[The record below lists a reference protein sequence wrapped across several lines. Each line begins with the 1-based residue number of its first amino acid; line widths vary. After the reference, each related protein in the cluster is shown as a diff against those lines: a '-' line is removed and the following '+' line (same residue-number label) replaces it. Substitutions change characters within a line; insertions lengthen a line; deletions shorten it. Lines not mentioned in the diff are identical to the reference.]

1 MRGPRSTAASRVAVR
16 ANSHRIRR
24 RDDRDDDLHGDP
36 RDQDVV
42 VRETAER
49 RAGHETLQ
57 HLLRGERA
65 GLGHDEDRRE
75 PPEPFGPVVRAGER
89 ADHDRGHP
97 GDQQHQDGL
106 VERGEV
112 RVARALQG
120 ERALMG
126 VGDRDQ
132 VREGVPEH
140 QPGRGRAEGR
150 EASEPGSFTH
160 ADRSPRC
167 DSAGLY
173 AGALTRGERGAM
185 RAEDVR
191 TVGVIGCGLMGSG
204 IAEVVA
210 RAGQDAVVL
219 ETSDELVERG
229 RQRIETSTLRAVERN
244 RLDAEER
251 AAVLGRISLTTDV
264 QDLADVDLVIEAATE
279 DHDTKVGMFRRL
291 DEVTKPEVILASN
304 TSSIP
309 IADLGAATSRPDK
322 VLGMHFFNPVPVM
335 GLIEL
340 VRAISTSDDTMAF
353 GRAYGVVL
361 GKTTVESRD
370 RAGFIVNAL
379 LIPYLNGAI
388 RMLEDGFATREDID
402 TAVHLG
408 LNHPMGPLRLIDL
421 IGLDTHLFIANVLF
435 EEFKEPTY
443 APPPLLRRMVTA
455 GRLGRKVGR
464 GFYDYEG

>member
-1 MRGPRSTAASRVAVR
+1 
-16 ANSHRIRR
+16 
-24 RDDRDDDLHGDP
+24 
-36 RDQDVV
+36 
-42 VRETAER
+42 
-49 RAGHETLQ
+49 
-57 HLLRGERA
+57 
-65 GLGHDEDRRE
+65 
-75 PPEPFGPVVRAGER
+75 
-89 ADHDRGHP
+89 
-97 GDQQHQDGL
+97 
-106 VERGEV
+106 
-112 RVARALQG
+112 
-120 ERALMG
+120 
-126 VGDRDQ
+126 
-132 VREGVPEH
+132 
-140 QPGRGRAEGR
+140 
-150 EASEPGSFTH
+150 
-160 ADRSPRC
+160 
-167 DSAGLY
+167 
-173 AGALTRGERGAM
+173 M

-204 IAEVVA
+204 ISEVVA
-210 RAGQDAVVL
+210 RAGQTAVVL
-219 ETSDELVERG
+219 ETTDELVERG
-229 RQRIETSTLRAVERN
+229 RQRIETSTLRAVERG

-251 AAVLGRISLTTDV
+251 TAVLGRISLTTDM

-335 GLIEL
+335 GLVEL
-340 VRAISTSDDTMAF
+340 VRAISSSDDTMAF

-402 TAVHLG
+402 TAIHLG

-435 EEFKEPTY
+435 EEFKEPTF

-464 GFYDYEG
+464 GFYDYED

>member
-1 MRGPRSTAASRVAVR
+1 
-16 ANSHRIRR
+16 
-24 RDDRDDDLHGDP
+24 
-36 RDQDVV
+36 
-42 VRETAER
+42 
-49 RAGHETLQ
+49 
-57 HLLRGERA
+57 
-65 GLGHDEDRRE
+65 
-75 PPEPFGPVVRAGER
+75 
-89 ADHDRGHP
+89 
-97 GDQQHQDGL
+97 
-106 VERGEV
+106 
-112 RVARALQG
+112 
-120 ERALMG
+120 
-126 VGDRDQ
+126 
-132 VREGVPEH
+132 
-140 QPGRGRAEGR
+140 
-150 EASEPGSFTH
+150 
-160 ADRSPRC
+160 
-167 DSAGLY
+167 
-173 AGALTRGERGAM
+173 M

-204 IAEVVA
+204 ISEVVA
-210 RAGQDAVVL
+210 RAGQTAVVL
-219 ETSDELVERG
+219 ETTDELVERG
-229 RQRIETSTLRAVERN
+229 RQRIETSTLHAVERG

-251 AAVLGRISLTTDV
+251 TAVLGRISLTTDV
-264 QDLADVDLVIEAATE
+264 LDLADVDLVIEAATE

-340 VRAISTSDDTMAF
+340 VRAISSSDDTMAF

-408 LNHPMGPLRLIDL
+408 LNHPMGPLQLIDL

-435 EEFKEPTY
+435 EEFKEPTF

-464 GFYDYEG
+464 GFYDYGG

>member
-1 MRGPRSTAASRVAVR
+1 
-16 ANSHRIRR
+16 
-24 RDDRDDDLHGDP
+24 
-36 RDQDVV
+36 
-42 VRETAER
+42 
-49 RAGHETLQ
+49 
-57 HLLRGERA
+57 
-65 GLGHDEDRRE
+65 
-75 PPEPFGPVVRAGER
+75 
-89 ADHDRGHP
+89 
-97 GDQQHQDGL
+97 
-106 VERGEV
+106 
-112 RVARALQG
+112 
-120 ERALMG
+120 
-126 VGDRDQ
+126 
-132 VREGVPEH
+132 
-140 QPGRGRAEGR
+140 
-150 EASEPGSFTH
+150 
-160 ADRSPRC
+160 
-167 DSAGLY
+167 
-173 AGALTRGERGAM
+173 M

-204 IAEVVA
+204 ISEVVA
-210 RAGQDAVVL
+210 RAGQTAVVL
-219 ETSDELVERG
+219 ETTDELVERG
-229 RQRIETSTLRAVERN
+229 RRRIETSTLRAVERG

-251 AAVLGRISLTTDV
+251 TAVLGRISLTTDV
-264 QDLADVDLVIEAATE
+264 LDLADVDLVIEAATE

-340 VRAISTSDDTMAF
+340 VRAISSSDDTMAF

-408 LNHPMGPLRLIDL
+408 LNHPMGPLQLIDL

-435 EEFKEPTY
+435 EEFKEPTF

-464 GFYDYEG
+464 GFYDYGS

>member
-1 MRGPRSTAASRVAVR
+1 
-16 ANSHRIRR
+16 
-24 RDDRDDDLHGDP
+24 
-36 RDQDVV
+36 
-42 VRETAER
+42 
-49 RAGHETLQ
+49 
-57 HLLRGERA
+57 
-65 GLGHDEDRRE
+65 
-75 PPEPFGPVVRAGER
+75 
-89 ADHDRGHP
+89 
-97 GDQQHQDGL
+97 
-106 VERGEV
+106 
-112 RVARALQG
+112 
-120 ERALMG
+120 
-126 VGDRDQ
+126 
-132 VREGVPEH
+132 
-140 QPGRGRAEGR
+140 
-150 EASEPGSFTH
+150 
-160 ADRSPRC
+160 
-167 DSAGLY
+167 
-173 AGALTRGERGAM
+173 M

-191 TVGVIGCGLMGSG
+191 TVGIIGCGLMGSG

-210 RAGQDAVVL
+210 RAGQHAEVL

-244 RLDAEER
+244 RLDAQER
-251 AAVLGRISLTTDV
+251 EAVLGRISLTTDV

-309 IADLGAATSRPDK
+309 IADLGAATSRPDR

>member
-1 MRGPRSTAASRVAVR
+1 
-16 ANSHRIRR
+16 
-24 RDDRDDDLHGDP
+24 
-36 RDQDVV
+36 
-42 VRETAER
+42 
-49 RAGHETLQ
+49 
-57 HLLRGERA
+57 
-65 GLGHDEDRRE
+65 
-75 PPEPFGPVVRAGER
+75 
-89 ADHDRGHP
+89 
-97 GDQQHQDGL
+97 
-106 VERGEV
+106 
-112 RVARALQG
+112 
-120 ERALMG
+120 
-126 VGDRDQ
+126 
-132 VREGVPEH
+132 
-140 QPGRGRAEGR
+140 
-150 EASEPGSFTH
+150 
-160 ADRSPRC
+160 
-167 DSAGLY
+167 
-173 AGALTRGERGAM
+173 M

-219 ETSDELVERG
+219 ETSDELVQRG

-244 RLDAEER
+244 RLDAGER
-251 AAVLGRISLTTDV
+251 EAVLGRVSVTTDV

-340 VRAISTSDDTMAF
+340 VRAISTSDDTMTF

-408 LNHPMGPLRLIDL
+408 LNHPMGPLQLIDL

>member
-1 MRGPRSTAASRVAVR
+1 
-16 ANSHRIRR
+16 
-24 RDDRDDDLHGDP
+24 
-36 RDQDVV
+36 
-42 VRETAER
+42 
-49 RAGHETLQ
+49 
-57 HLLRGERA
+57 
-65 GLGHDEDRRE
+65 
-75 PPEPFGPVVRAGER
+75 
-89 ADHDRGHP
+89 
-97 GDQQHQDGL
+97 
-106 VERGEV
+106 
-112 RVARALQG
+112 
-120 ERALMG
+120 
-126 VGDRDQ
+126 
-132 VREGVPEH
+132 
-140 QPGRGRAEGR
+140 
-150 EASEPGSFTH
+150 
-160 ADRSPRC
+160 
-167 DSAGLY
+167 
-173 AGALTRGERGAM
+173 M

-204 IAEVVA
+204 ISEVVA
-210 RAGQDAVVL
+210 RAGQVAVVL
-219 ETSDELVERG
+219 ETSDELAERG
-229 RQRIETSTLRAVERN
+229 RQRIETSTLRAVEHG

-251 AAVLGRISLTTDV
+251 TAVLGRISLTTDV

-340 VRAISTSDDTMAF
+340 VRAISSSDDTMAF

-408 LNHPMGPLRLIDL
+408 LNHPMGPLQLIDL

-435 EEFKEPTY
+435 EEFKEPTF

-464 GFYDYEG
+464 GFYDYGS

>member
-1 MRGPRSTAASRVAVR
+1 
-16 ANSHRIRR
+16 
-24 RDDRDDDLHGDP
+24 
-36 RDQDVV
+36 
-42 VRETAER
+42 
-49 RAGHETLQ
+49 
-57 HLLRGERA
+57 
-65 GLGHDEDRRE
+65 
-75 PPEPFGPVVRAGER
+75 
-89 ADHDRGHP
+89 
-97 GDQQHQDGL
+97 
-106 VERGEV
+106 
-112 RVARALQG
+112 
-120 ERALMG
+120 
-126 VGDRDQ
+126 
-132 VREGVPEH
+132 
-140 QPGRGRAEGR
+140 
-150 EASEPGSFTH
+150 
-160 ADRSPRC
+160 
-167 DSAGLY
+167 
-173 AGALTRGERGAM
+173 M

-204 IAEVVA
+204 ISEVVA
-210 RAGQDAVVL
+210 RAGQTAVVL
-219 ETSDELVERG
+219 ETTDELVERG
-229 RQRIETSTLRAVERN
+229 RQRIETSTLRAVERG

-251 AAVLGRISLTTDV
+251 TAVLGRISLTTDV
-264 QDLADVDLVIEAATE
+264 LDLAEVDLVIEAATE

-340 VRAISTSDDTMAF
+340 VRAISSSDDTMAF

-408 LNHPMGPLRLIDL
+408 LNHPMGPLQLIDL

-435 EEFKEPTY
+435 EEFKEPTF

-464 GFYDYEG
+464 GFYDYGS

>member
-1 MRGPRSTAASRVAVR
+1 
-16 ANSHRIRR
+16 
-24 RDDRDDDLHGDP
+24 
-36 RDQDVV
+36 
-42 VRETAER
+42 
-49 RAGHETLQ
+49 
-57 HLLRGERA
+57 
-65 GLGHDEDRRE
+65 
-75 PPEPFGPVVRAGER
+75 
-89 ADHDRGHP
+89 
-97 GDQQHQDGL
+97 
-106 VERGEV
+106 
-112 RVARALQG
+112 
-120 ERALMG
+120 
-126 VGDRDQ
+126 
-132 VREGVPEH
+132 
-140 QPGRGRAEGR
+140 
-150 EASEPGSFTH
+150 
-160 ADRSPRC
+160 
-167 DSAGLY
+167 
-173 AGALTRGERGAM
+173 M

-204 IAEVVA
+204 ISEVVA
-210 RAGQDAVVL
+210 RAGQTAVVL
-219 ETSDELVERG
+219 ETTDELVERG
-229 RQRIETSTLRAVERN
+229 RQRIETSTLRAVERG

-251 AAVLGRISLTTDV
+251 TAVLERISLTTDV
-264 QDLADVDLVIEAATE
+264 LDLADVDLVIEAATE

-340 VRAISTSDDTMAF
+340 VRAISSSDDTMAF

-408 LNHPMGPLRLIDL
+408 LNQPMGPLQLIDL

-435 EEFKEPTY
+435 EEFKEPTF

-464 GFYDYEG
+464 GFYDYGN

>member
-1 MRGPRSTAASRVAVR
+1 
-16 ANSHRIRR
+16 
-24 RDDRDDDLHGDP
+24 
-36 RDQDVV
+36 
-42 VRETAER
+42 
-49 RAGHETLQ
+49 
-57 HLLRGERA
+57 
-65 GLGHDEDRRE
+65 
-75 PPEPFGPVVRAGER
+75 
-89 ADHDRGHP
+89 
-97 GDQQHQDGL
+97 
-106 VERGEV
+106 
-112 RVARALQG
+112 
-120 ERALMG
+120 
-126 VGDRDQ
+126 
-132 VREGVPEH
+132 
-140 QPGRGRAEGR
+140 
-150 EASEPGSFTH
+150 
-160 ADRSPRC
+160 
-167 DSAGLY
+167 
-173 AGALTRGERGAM
+173 M

-210 RAGQDAVVL
+210 RTGQNAVVL

-229 RQRIETSTLRAVERN
+229 RQRVETSTLRAVERG

-251 AAVLGRISLTTDV
+251 AAVLGRVSLTTDV
-264 QDLADVDLVIEAATE
+264 QDLSDVDLVIEAATE

-340 VRAISTSDDTMAF
+340 VRAISTSDETMAF

-408 LNHPMGPLRLIDL
+408 LNHPMGPLQLIDL
-421 IGLDTHLFIANVLF
+421 IGLDTHLFIADVLF

>member
-1 MRGPRSTAASRVAVR
+1 
-16 ANSHRIRR
+16 
-24 RDDRDDDLHGDP
+24 
-36 RDQDVV
+36 
-42 VRETAER
+42 
-49 RAGHETLQ
+49 
-57 HLLRGERA
+57 
-65 GLGHDEDRRE
+65 
-75 PPEPFGPVVRAGER
+75 
-89 ADHDRGHP
+89 
-97 GDQQHQDGL
+97 
-106 VERGEV
+106 
-112 RVARALQG
+112 
-120 ERALMG
+120 
-126 VGDRDQ
+126 
-132 VREGVPEH
+132 
-140 QPGRGRAEGR
+140 
-150 EASEPGSFTH
+150 
-160 ADRSPRC
+160 
-167 DSAGLY
+167 
-173 AGALTRGERGAM
+173 M

-204 IAEVVA
+204 ISEVVA
-210 RAGQDAVVL
+210 RAGQTAVVL

-229 RQRIETSTLRAVERN
+229 RQRIETSTLRAVERG

-251 AAVLGRISLTTDV
+251 TAVLGRISLTTDV

-291 DEVTKPEVILASN
+291 DEVTKPEAILASN

-340 VRAISTSDDTMAF
+340 VRAISSSDDTMAF

-408 LNHPMGPLRLIDL
+408 LNHPMGPLQLIDL

-435 EEFKEPTY
+435 EEFKEPTF

-464 GFYDYEG
+464 GFYDYGS

>member
-1 MRGPRSTAASRVAVR
+1 
-16 ANSHRIRR
+16 
-24 RDDRDDDLHGDP
+24 
-36 RDQDVV
+36 
-42 VRETAER
+42 
-49 RAGHETLQ
+49 
-57 HLLRGERA
+57 
-65 GLGHDEDRRE
+65 
-75 PPEPFGPVVRAGER
+75 
-89 ADHDRGHP
+89 
-97 GDQQHQDGL
+97 
-106 VERGEV
+106 
-112 RVARALQG
+112 
-120 ERALMG
+120 
-126 VGDRDQ
+126 
-132 VREGVPEH
+132 
-140 QPGRGRAEGR
+140 
-150 EASEPGSFTH
+150 
-160 ADRSPRC
+160 
-167 DSAGLY
+167 
-173 AGALTRGERGAM
+173 M

-204 IAEVVA
+204 ISEVVA
-210 RAGQDAVVL
+210 RAGQVAVVL
-219 ETSDELVERG
+219 ETSDELAERG
-229 RQRIETSTLRAVERN
+229 RQRIETSTLRAVEHG

-251 AAVLGRISLTTDV
+251 TAVLGRISLTTDV

-335 GLIEL
+335 GLVEL
-340 VRAISTSDDTMAF
+340 VRAISSSDDTMAF

-408 LNHPMGPLRLIDL
+408 LNHPMGPLQLIDL

-435 EEFKEPTY
+435 EEFKEPTF

-464 GFYDYEG
+464 GFYDYGS

>member
-1 MRGPRSTAASRVAVR
+1 
-16 ANSHRIRR
+16 
-24 RDDRDDDLHGDP
+24 
-36 RDQDVV
+36 
-42 VRETAER
+42 
-49 RAGHETLQ
+49 
-57 HLLRGERA
+57 
-65 GLGHDEDRRE
+65 
-75 PPEPFGPVVRAGER
+75 
-89 ADHDRGHP
+89 
-97 GDQQHQDGL
+97 
-106 VERGEV
+106 
-112 RVARALQG
+112 
-120 ERALMG
+120 
-126 VGDRDQ
+126 
-132 VREGVPEH
+132 
-140 QPGRGRAEGR
+140 
-150 EASEPGSFTH
+150 
-160 ADRSPRC
+160 
-167 DSAGLY
+167 
-173 AGALTRGERGAM
+173 M

-191 TVGVIGCGLMGSG
+191 TVGVVGCGLMGSG
-204 IAEVVA
+204 ISEVVA
-210 RAGQDAVVL
+210 RAGQTAVVL

-229 RQRIETSTLRAVERN
+229 RQRIETSTLRAVERG

-251 AAVLGRISLTTDV
+251 TAVLGRISLTTDV
-264 QDLADVDLVIEAATE
+264 QDLAGVDLVIEAATE

-322 VLGMHFFNPVPVM
+322 VLGMHFFNPVPAM

-435 EEFKEPTY
+435 EEFKEPTF

-464 GFYDYEG
+464 GFYDYGS

>member
-1 MRGPRSTAASRVAVR
+1 
-16 ANSHRIRR
+16 
-24 RDDRDDDLHGDP
+24 
-36 RDQDVV
+36 
-42 VRETAER
+42 
-49 RAGHETLQ
+49 
-57 HLLRGERA
+57 
-65 GLGHDEDRRE
+65 
-75 PPEPFGPVVRAGER
+75 
-89 ADHDRGHP
+89 
-97 GDQQHQDGL
+97 
-106 VERGEV
+106 
-112 RVARALQG
+112 
-120 ERALMG
+120 
-126 VGDRDQ
+126 
-132 VREGVPEH
+132 
-140 QPGRGRAEGR
+140 
-150 EASEPGSFTH
+150 
-160 ADRSPRC
+160 
-167 DSAGLY
+167 
-173 AGALTRGERGAM
+173 M

-204 IAEVVA
+204 ISEVVA
-210 RAGQDAVVL
+210 RAGQTAVVL
-219 ETSDELVERG
+219 ETTDELIERG
-229 RQRIETSTLRAVERN
+229 RQRIETSTLRAVERG

-251 AAVLGRISLTTDV
+251 TAVLGRISLTTDV
-264 QDLADVDLVIEAATE
+264 QDLAGVDLVIEAATE

-322 VLGMHFFNPVPVM
+322 VLGMHFFNPVPLM

-340 VRAISTSDDTMAF
+340 VRAISSSDDTMAF

-408 LNHPMGPLRLIDL
+408 LNHPMGPLQLIDL

-435 EEFKEPTY
+435 EEFKEPTF

-464 GFYDYEG
+464 GFYDYGS

>member
-1 MRGPRSTAASRVAVR
+1 
-16 ANSHRIRR
+16 
-24 RDDRDDDLHGDP
+24 
-36 RDQDVV
+36 
-42 VRETAER
+42 
-49 RAGHETLQ
+49 
-57 HLLRGERA
+57 
-65 GLGHDEDRRE
+65 
-75 PPEPFGPVVRAGER
+75 
-89 ADHDRGHP
+89 
-97 GDQQHQDGL
+97 
-106 VERGEV
+106 
-112 RVARALQG
+112 
-120 ERALMG
+120 
-126 VGDRDQ
+126 
-132 VREGVPEH
+132 
-140 QPGRGRAEGR
+140 
-150 EASEPGSFTH
+150 
-160 ADRSPRC
+160 
-167 DSAGLY
+167 
-173 AGALTRGERGAM
+173 M

-204 IAEVVA
+204 ISEVVA
-210 RAGQDAVVL
+210 RAGQTAVVL
-219 ETSDELVERG
+219 ETTDELVERG
-229 RQRIETSTLRAVERN
+229 RQRIETSTLRAVERG

-251 AAVLGRISLTTDV
+251 TAVLGRISLTTDV

-340 VRAISTSDDTMAF
+340 VRAISSSDDTMAF

-402 TAVHLG
+402 TAIHLG
-408 LNHPMGPLRLIDL
+408 LNHPMGPLKLIDL

-435 EEFKEPTY
+435 EEFKEPTF

-464 GFYDYEG
+464 GFYDYGS

>member
-1 MRGPRSTAASRVAVR
+1 
-16 ANSHRIRR
+16 
-24 RDDRDDDLHGDP
+24 
-36 RDQDVV
+36 
-42 VRETAER
+42 
-49 RAGHETLQ
+49 
-57 HLLRGERA
+57 
-65 GLGHDEDRRE
+65 
-75 PPEPFGPVVRAGER
+75 
-89 ADHDRGHP
+89 
-97 GDQQHQDGL
+97 
-106 VERGEV
+106 
-112 RVARALQG
+112 
-120 ERALMG
+120 
-126 VGDRDQ
+126 
-132 VREGVPEH
+132 
-140 QPGRGRAEGR
+140 
-150 EASEPGSFTH
+150 
-160 ADRSPRC
+160 
-167 DSAGLY
+167 
-173 AGALTRGERGAM
+173 M

-204 IAEVVA
+204 ITEVVA
-210 RAGQDAVVL
+210 RAGQRAVVL

-229 RQRIETSTLRAVERN
+229 RQRIETSTLRAVERG
-244 RLDAEER
+244 RLDADER
-251 AAVLGRISLTTDV
+251 TAVLGRVSLTTDV
-264 QDLADVDLVIEAATE
+264 QDLSDVDLVIEAATE
-279 DHDTKVGMFRRL
+279 DHDTKIGMFRRL

-309 IADLGAATSRPDK
+309 IADLAAATSRPDK
-322 VLGMHFFNPVPVM
+322 VLGMHFFNPVPAR

-340 VRAISTSDDTMAF
+340 VRAISSSDDTMAF

-435 EEFKEPTY
+435 EEFKEPTF

-455 GRLGRKVGR
+455 GLLGRKVGR
-464 GFYDYEG
+464 GFYEYGS

>member
-1 MRGPRSTAASRVAVR
+1 
-16 ANSHRIRR
+16 
-24 RDDRDDDLHGDP
+24 
-36 RDQDVV
+36 
-42 VRETAER
+42 
-49 RAGHETLQ
+49 
-57 HLLRGERA
+57 
-65 GLGHDEDRRE
+65 
-75 PPEPFGPVVRAGER
+75 
-89 ADHDRGHP
+89 
-97 GDQQHQDGL
+97 
-106 VERGEV
+106 
-112 RVARALQG
+112 
-120 ERALMG
+120 
-126 VGDRDQ
+126 
-132 VREGVPEH
+132 
-140 QPGRGRAEGR
+140 
-150 EASEPGSFTH
+150 
-160 ADRSPRC
+160 
-167 DSAGLY
+167 
-173 AGALTRGERGAM
+173 M

-210 RAGQDAVVL
+210 RAGQNAVVL
-219 ETSDELVERG
+219 ETSDELAQRG
-229 RQRIETSTLRAVERN
+229 RQRIEASTLRAVERG

-353 GRAYGVVL
+353 GRAYGAVL

-408 LNHPMGPLRLIDL
+408 LNHPMGPLQLIDL